1 MNKFLKL
8 LLIISVLINFSN
20 LAVFADENLDVQKKE
35 IVALYNANKL
45 EDAYRLIAQVDETKR
60 DAELWL
66 ILSNI
71 TQDYGNSDDSIGFLT
86 KSIQKD
92 PKYYK
97 AYYNLG
103 NIYFEQNK
111 VVKAI
116 ENYKLALKYNKE
128 MPFIYY
134 NLGCA
139 YLKDA
144 QFAKAKTNFMKAIS
158 LKNNEKD
165 FYYNLALTYK
175 KMGKDKQAQKA
186 LDLYNQLSG

>member
-8 LLIISVLINFSN
+8 LLIISVLINFSSIV
-20 LAVFADENLDVQKKE
+20 VFADENFDVQKKE

-66 ILSNI
+66 ILANI
-71 TQDYGNSDDSIGFLT
+71 TQDYGNSNDSICFLE

-116 ENYKLALKYNKE
+116 EYYKSALKYNKE
-128 MPFIYY
+128 LPFIYY

-144 QFAKAKTNFMKAIS
+144 QFVKAKTIFMKAIS

-175 KMGKDKQAQKA
+175 KMGKDKQAKKA
-186 LDLYNQLSG
+186 LDIYNQLSG